1 MAIHINFKLYASL
14 ADYLPGDANNNSISV
29 SIDESTSPYQL
40 IDRYRVPRQQAHLVL
55 LNGVY
60 VKPEDRDKAVFQ
72 DGDTL
77 AVWPPVAGG

>member
-1 MAIHINFKLYASL
+1 MAIHVNFKLYASL
-14 ADYLPGDANNNSISV
+14 ADYLPEEATNNSVSV
-29 SIDESTSPYQL
+29 SVDDGASPHQI
-40 IDRYRVPRQQAHLVL
+40 IDRYRVPREQAHLVL

-60 VKPEDRDKAVFQ
+60 VRPEDRDKAVFQ